1 MPAHALDALRDLCY
15 TGDSVVGS
23 LVRETIVREVAM
35 LVKRAISIVLC
46 VTLPLLLFAY
56 HGADAE
62 LLAGAAKR
70 SIAPPFPTHMG
81 GFGDRTATF
90 TGVHDDIFVR
100 ALVLDDGSAPLVL
113 IGSDLMAIDAKMVGL
128 VRIEIEKATRIPAEN
143 ILVSCAH
150 NHSAPSYY
158 QMERRGETEL
168 PLRDFLVEQFV
179 KVAVE
184 AYEAR
189 VPARIG
195 FRTGVL
201 EGATRNRQQENE
213 DVLDTQVGVLRV
225 EELEGRKII
234 AILFNFT
241 GHPVIVGSENLLL
254 SGEYPGAACRA
265 VEKLMGGVAIFTQG
279 ACGDVTVHRS
289 GDPFLEVER
298 VGRLLAGEVIKTAEF
313 IRGAETVSL
322 AAASST
328 LELAPRALPT
338 VAEAQEAVDLGQAA
352 FEQAEKKGANAEV
365 QRQLRKRNQLLS
377 ATLRQAKAFEKRGL
391 KQPEKY
397 EAEVQVLKVGDLVI
411 VAVPCE
417 LFVEYALEMRA
428 RIKQMLGKE
437 TIVVGFG
444 NGYIGYVVTPR
455 AMETG
460 GYESSVTRVGPAA
473 GRRMTE
479 TAMALLGKITD

>member
-1 MPAHALDALRDLCY
+1 
-15 TGDSVVGS
+15 
-23 LVRETIVREVAM
+23 M
-35 LVKRAISIVLC
+35 LSTRATFIVL
-46 VTLPLLLFAY
+46 LLASTFLLIA
-56 HGADAE
+56 HHAANAE

-70 SIAPPFPTHMG
+70 GIAPPFPTHMG

-100 ALVLDDGSAPLVL
+100 ALVLDDGTSQLVL
-113 IGSDLMAIDAKMVGL
+113 IGSDLMAIDAKMVEL
-128 VRIEIEKATRIPAEN
+128 VRVEIEKAIGIRAQN
-143 ILVSCAH
+143 ILVSSTH
-150 NHSAPSYY
+150 SHSAPSYY
-158 QMERRGETEL
+158 QIERRGKDEL

-179 KVAVE
+179 KAAVE
-184 AYEAR
+184 AHGNR

-213 DVLDTQVGVLRV
+213 EVIDRQVGVLRV

-241 GHPVIVGSENLLL
+241 GHPVILGSKNLLL

-298 VGRLLAGEVIKTAEF
+298 VGRLVAGEVIKTAEL

-322 AAASST
+322 AAASRT
-328 LELAPRALPT
+328 LQLASRPLPT
-338 VAEAQEAVDLGQAA
+338 VTEAQEAVDLGQAA
-352 FEQAEKKGANAEV
+352 LEQAEKRGANAEV
-365 QRQLRKRNQLLS
+365 LRHLRKRNQMLAS
-377 ATLRQAKAFEKRGL
+377 TLRQAKAAQKGRLRE
-391 KQPEKY
+391 PDEY
-397 EAEVQVLKVGDLVI
+397 EAEVQVLQVGDLI
-411 VAVPCE
+411 IIAVPCE

-428 RIKQMLGKE
+428 RIKQLLGKKA
-437 TIVVGFG
+437 IVVGFA

-460 GYESSVTRVGPAA
+460 GYEASVTRVEVSV

-479 TAMALLGKITD
+479 TAMALLGELTD

>member
-1 MPAHALDALRDLCY
+1 M
-15 TGDSVVGS
+15 
-23 LVRETIVREVAM
+23 
-35 LVKRAISIVLC
+35 RAIMLSTRTAFIVL
-46 VTLPLLLFAY
+46 LLASTFLFIA
-56 HGADAE
+56 HHAADAE

-70 SIAPPFPTHMG
+70 SIAPPFLTHMG

-100 ALVLDDGSAPLVL
+100 ALVLDDGTAQLVL
-113 IGSDLMAIDAKMVGL
+113 MGSDLMAIDAKMVEL
-128 VRIEIEKATRIPAEN
+128 VRAEIEKATGIPAQN
-143 ILVSCAH
+143 ILVSCSH
-150 NHSAPSYY
+150 SHSAPSYY
-158 QMERRGETEL
+158 QLERRGETEL

-179 KVAVE
+179 KTALE

-195 FRTGVL
+195 FRIGVL

-213 DVLDTQVGVLRV
+213 EVIDTQVGVLRV

-241 GHPVIVGSENLLL
+241 GHPVIVGSDNLLL

-265 VEKLMGGVAIFTQG
+265 VENLMGGVGIFTQG

-298 VGRLLAGEVIKTAEF
+298 VGRLVAGEVIKTAEF

-322 AAASST
+322 AAASRT
-328 LELAPRALPT
+328 LELAPRTLPT
-338 VAEAQEAVDLGQAA
+338 VAEAQEAADLGEAA
-352 FEQAEKKGANAEV
+352 LEKAEKSGANAEV

-377 ATLRQAKAFEKRGL
+377 ATLRQAKAAQKGRL
-391 KQPEKY
+391 RQPEKY

-428 RIKQMLGKE
+428 RIKQILGKE
-437 TIVVGFG
+437 TIVVGFA

-460 GYESSVTRVGPAA
+460 GYEASVTRVGSAA
-473 GRRMTE
+473 GRHMTE
-479 TAMALLGKITD
+479 TAMTLLGEIAD

>member
-1 MPAHALDALRDLCY
+1 M
-15 TGDSVVGS
+15 SV
-23 LVRETIVREVAM
+23 T
-35 LVKRAISIVLC
+35 RAISIVLC
-46 VTLPLLLFAY
+46 VTLPFILFA
-56 HGADAE
+56 HHTADAE

-70 SIAPPFPTHMG
+70 SIVPPFPTHMG

-90 TGVHDDIFVR
+90 TGVHDDMFVR
-100 ALVLDDGSAPLVL
+100 ALVLDDGKKSLVL
-113 IGSDLMAIDAKMVGL
+113 IGSDLMAIDAKMVEL
-128 VRIEIEKATRIPAEN
+128 VRIEIQKATGIPAEN
-143 ILVSCAH
+143 ILISCAH

-158 QMERRGETEL
+158 QVERRGETEL
-168 PLRDFLVEQFV
+168 PLRDFLVERFA
-179 KVAVE
+179 KAAVE
-184 AYEAR
+184 AYENR

-195 FRTGVL
+195 FRAGKL

-241 GHPVIVGSENLLL
+241 GHPVIVGSDNLLL

-265 VEKLMGGVAIFTQG
+265 VEKLMGGVGIFTQG

-298 VGRLLAGEVIKTAEF
+298 VGRLVAGEVIKTAEF

-322 AAASST
+322 AAASRT
-328 LELAPRALPT
+328 LELAPRSVPT
-338 VAEAQEAVDLGQAA
+338 VAEAQEAADLGQAA
-352 FEQAEKKGANAEV
+352 LEQAEKRGANPEV
-365 QRQLRKRNQLLS
+365 LRQLRKRNQLLS
-377 ATLRQAKAFEKRGL
+377 ATLRYAKAFEKRAIEG
-391 KQPEKY
+391 PGKY
-397 EAEVQVLKVGDLVI
+397 EAEVQVLQVGDLII

-460 GYESSVTRVGPAA
+460 GYEASVTRVDPSA

-479 TAMALLGKITD
+479 TAMDLLGELAD

>member
-1 MPAHALDALRDLCY
+1 
-15 TGDSVVGS
+15 
-23 LVRETIVREVAM
+23 M
-35 LVKRAISIVLC
+35 LVKRARSIVLC
-46 VTLPLLLFAY
+46 ETLASLLFG
-56 HGADAE
+56 HLTADAE

-100 ALVLDDGSAPLVL
+100 ALVLDDGKKSLVL
-113 IGSDLMAIDAKMVGL
+113 IGSDFMAIDGKMVAL
-128 VRIEIEKATRIPAEN
+128 VRAEIEKATGIPAEN

-158 QMERRGETEL
+158 QIERRGETKL
-168 PLRDFLVEQFV
+168 PLRDFLVEQFAEV
-179 KVAVE
+179 VVE
-184 AYEAR
+184 AHEKR

-195 FRTGVL
+195 FRTGTL
-201 EGATRNRQQENE
+201 EGATRNRQQENKE
-213 DVLDTQVGVLRV
+213 VIDTQVGVLRV

-234 AILFNFT
+234 AMLFNFT

-298 VGRLLAGEVIKTAEF
+298 VGRLVAGEVIKTAEF

-322 AAASST
+322 AAASRT
-328 LELAPRALPT
+328 LELAPRSLPT

-352 FEQAEKKGANAEV
+352 LKKAERSGANPEV
-365 QRQLRKRNQLLS
+365 QRQLRKKNQLLS
-377 ATLRQAKAFEKRGL
+377 ATLRYAKAFEKRAIEGRD
-391 KQPEKY
+391 KY
-397 EAEVQVLKVGDLVI
+397 DAEVQVLEVGDLII

-437 TIVVGFG
+437 TIVVGFA

-460 GYESSVTRVGPAA
+460 GYEASVTRVDSSA

-479 TAMALLGKITD
+479 TAMTLLVELTD